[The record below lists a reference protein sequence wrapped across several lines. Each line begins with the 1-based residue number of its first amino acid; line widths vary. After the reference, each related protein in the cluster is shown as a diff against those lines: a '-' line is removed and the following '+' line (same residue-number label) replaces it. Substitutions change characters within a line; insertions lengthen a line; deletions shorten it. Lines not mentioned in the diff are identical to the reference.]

1 MYVSMK
7 KKNNTVIYLKHISR
21 TKQSSIGTILI
32 IPRPSST
39 QNLKVKYVIL
49 RSKSTTFSILFHEEK
64 QNKVKRFFKKTATQI
79 KLYSIF
85 HLFSK
90 SWNAGMEQVFGH
102 CSQNLWQISTRLF
115 PHFLRYL
122 MCFSHM
128 VIYVRFSRKL
138 FLTYRTGRHI
148 NCFFSMNQVV
158 VSSGALHCWQCF
170 ATGRTLNHTICHWN
184 ESNLFKS

>member
-1 MYVSMK
+1 MKK

-79 KLYSIF
+79 KLYSMYFICF
-85 HLFSK
+85 QRVGMQE
-90 SWNAGMEQVFGH
+90 WNKFLDIAAK
-102 CSQNLWQISTRLF
+102 IYDRF
-115 PHFLRYL
+115 PHDFFHIFLDILCVFR
-122 MCFSHM
+122 
-128 VIYVRFSRKL
+128 IW
-138 FLTYRTGRHI
+138 
-148 NCFFSMNQVV
+148 
-158 VSSGALHCWQCF
+158 SS
-170 ATGRTLNHTICHWN
+170 T
-184 ESNLFKS
+184 